1 MTQIK
6 KHADSLTAVLILVNG
21 TVPGVTIGTYNALST
36 LTTILPNTLS
46 SKIAFLLTNVSEPL
60 YQNFS
65 RDNLPDVLK
74 HTPEFLLNNPIALQ
88 KRHLELRNDPK
99 IMNKRTEMCSIV
111 KDGEQMALE
120 ALVDLSNW
128 LGGVDPQAT
137 TQIAHLRESS
147 ENIAAKIIK
156 ILAQLMQE
164 FLKILNGK
172 VRGVSGR
179 SSSASL
185 VRVVS

>member
-1 MTQIK
+1 
-6 KHADSLTAVLILVNG
+6 
-21 TVPGVTIGTYNALST
+21 
-36 LTTILPNTLS
+36 
-46 SKIAFLLTNVSEPL
+46 
-60 YQNFS
+60 
-65 RDNLPDVLK
+65 
-74 HTPEFLLNNPIALQ
+74 
-88 KRHLELRNDPK
+88 
-99 IMNKRTEMCSIV
+99 MCNIV

-128 LGGVDPQAT
+128 LGDVDPQVT
-137 TQIAHLRESS
+137 TQIAPLRESS

-156 ILAQLMQE
+156 LFVQLMQE